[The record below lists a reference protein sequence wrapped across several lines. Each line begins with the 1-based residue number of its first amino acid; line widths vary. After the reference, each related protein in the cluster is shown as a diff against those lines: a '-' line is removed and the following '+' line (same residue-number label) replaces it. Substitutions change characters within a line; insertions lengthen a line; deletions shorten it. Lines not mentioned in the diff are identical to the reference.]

1 MGRKHAKVISR
12 DAFAQAFVQAE
23 VVMRHNLHARIENEI
38 EKQTDENIIK
48 GLRIAQDRL
57 THWTGVGAQCSPTV
71 VRLVKQAAKAA
82 A

>member
-23 VVMRHNLHARIENEI
+23 VVMRHNLHAKLEYEI

-48 GLRIAQDRL
+48 GLRIAQDI
-57 THWTGVGAQCSPTV
+57 VYISV
-71 VRLVKQAAKAA
+71 DKAEEQNES
-82 A
+82 